1 MRGNSNQKWPTNNTN
16 DFICR
21 QWYLKSYYDCIP
33 CFYEARD
40 IKDIKKETSWRWP
53 VSAVGLSIVPI
64 HQDCSCRLQSGA
76 HRTQAR
82 GAYVSETASRC
93 SLSLCHDLK
102 IFENSDYISLS
113 KVLYPLLDWSTCLIG
128 EDMCT
133 NISRVLGQV
142 DWWCLSLLCSYWFS
156 FYLS

>member
-33 CFYEARD
+33 YFYEARD

-64 HQDCSCRLQSGA
+64 HQDCSCHLQSGA

-93 SLSLCHDLK
+93 SLSLSPHLSC
-102 IFENSDYISLS
+102 SLS
-113 KVLYPLLDWSTCLIG
+113 FKSKKEKKERRRNRLTSREKAKRSQIEHLLNEIK
-128 EDMCT
+128 
-133 NISRVLGQV
+133 SRLKFQKKEVNDL
-142 DWWCLSLLCSYWFS
+142 
-156 FYLS
+156 